1 MIVIFTI
8 TMITFSNAF
17 KLILIRHG
25 ISKWNAANVYT
36 GWYDIGLTQIGLQK
50 SADLG
55 IILNTL
61 NLTPKMIFTSQQKRA
76 IDTSIAIRGSLV
88 QPNIPM
94 IKHWRL
100 NERHYG
106 MLTGLDKTK
115 YPFESTFYEMPPQI
129 QRNKNDPLLSNIP
142 DYSSGDY
149 FSKISYG
156 ESLHNVH
163 KRLIPY
169 FYHTILP
176 HKEDMIIVSHKN
188 TLKTLVKH
196 IENIDNNHDKYID
209 IDNSLPI
216 IYDVIY
222 NTNSNIDKNDTNDTI
237 DTKNIQFIKS
247 TIFQKN

>member
-1 MIVIFTI
+1 MINV
-8 TMITFSNAF
+8 SNSF

-36 GWYDIGLTQIGLQK
+36 GWYDIGLTQTGLQK

-61 NLTPKMIFTSQQKRA
+61 NLTPKIIFTSEQKRA
-76 IDTSIAIRGSLV
+76 IDTSIAIRGSLM

-115 YPFESTFYEMPPQI
+115 YPFESKFYEMPPKI
-129 QRNKNDPLLSNIP
+129 QRNKNDPILTNIP
-142 DYSSGDY
+142 DYLSGEY
-149 FSKISYG
+149 FSKISNG
-156 ESLHNVH
+156 ESLYDID

-176 HKEDMIIVSHKN
+176 FKEDMIIVSHNN
-188 TLKTLVKH
+188 TLKTLIKH
-196 IENIDNNHDKYID
+196 IENKNDKQDDCID

-216 IYDVIY
+216 IYDVIPINNY
-222 NTNSNIDKNDTNDTI
+222 E
-237 DTKNIQFIKS
+237 IQFIKS
-247 TIFQKN
+247 TIAVK

>member
-1 MIVIFTI
+1 MMIVIFAI
-8 TMITFSNAF
+8 IMINVSNSF

-36 GWYDIGLTQIGLQK
+36 GWYNIGLTQTGLQK

-61 NLTPKMIFTSQQKRA
+61 NLTPKMIFTSEQKRA
-76 IDTSIAIRGSLV
+76 IDTSIAIRGSLM

-106 MLTGLDKTK
+106 MLTGLDKTE
-115 YPFESTFYEMPPQI
+115 YPFESKFYEMPPKI
-129 QRNKNDPLLSNIP
+129 QRNKNDPILTNIP
-142 DYSSGDY
+142 DYLSGEY
-149 FSKISYG
+149 FSKISNG
-156 ESLHNVH
+156 ESLYDVD

-169 FYHTILP
+169 FYQTILP
-176 HKEDMIIVSHKN
+176 FKEDMIIVSHNN
-188 TLKTLVKH
+188 TLKTLIKH
-196 IENIDNNHDKYID
+196 IEKKNDKQDDCID

-216 IYDVIY
+216 IYDVIPNNNY
-222 NTNSNIDKNDTNDTI
+222 E
-237 DTKNIQFIKS
+237 IQFIKS
-247 TIFQKN
+247 TIFQ